1 MSEALLAAGI
11 DGGATR
17 TRAVFV
23 TAEGT
28 VAGFGSAGPSNYDNV
43 GEETAAENIRR
54 AVESARSGR
63 RSAPGGGLPAPRAMF
78 LGMAGVVSPTDR
90 EIVRRMVAAHRL
102 ASPDAV
108 GVDHDI
114 RIALAGGLEGREGV
128 VLIAGTGSSTYGRR
142 SDGRSHRTG
151 WGYLLDDRGS
161 GFFLGLQAIIATVME
176 ADGRGPATALGAI
189 VRDRLRFTDIDDI
202 LHIMYRGGAPVADV
216 AALAPDVIGSAAAG
230 DGVARRVLAEGA
242 RELARMVATVA
253 ERLQFSGKEF
263 PVTMTGG
270 LVDRPGHY
278 RSMIEREILA
288 SAPGVQIVSPA
299 LPPVLGAALIAL
311 EAAGVPITPQLL
323 ARMRSEAPGL
333 EADSR
338 TGVTPPSSLAEQ

>member
-1 MSEALLAAGI
+1 MAELILAAGI

-23 TAEGT
+23 TAEGA
-28 VAGFGSAGPSNYDNV
+28 VAGYGSAGPSNYDNV

-54 AVESARSGR
+54 AVEEARAGGASPQA
-63 RSAPGGGLPAPRAMF
+63 APLPPPRAMF

-102 ASPDAV
+102 VPPESV

-142 SDGRSHRTG
+142 SDGRNHRTG

-161 GFFLGLQAIIATVME
+161 GFSLGLQAIIATVMA
-176 ADGRGPATALGAI
+176 ADGRGPATALGGI

-202 LHIMYRGGAPVADV
+202 LHIMYGSGPPVADV
-216 AALAPDVIGSAAAG
+216 AALAPDVIGSAVAG
-230 DGVARRVLAEGA
+230 DAVARGILAGGS

-253 ERLQFSGKEF
+253 DRLEFSGTRF

-278 RSMIEREILA
+278 RSLIEQEIRAA
-288 SAPGVQIVSPA
+288 SPGVEIVSPA
-299 LPPVLGAALIAL
+299 LPPVLGAALLAL
-311 EAAGVPITPQLL
+311 QAAGVHPTPRILE
-323 ARMRSEAPGL
+323 RMRKEAPLSDG
-333 EADSR
+333 D
-338 TGVTPPSSLAEQ
+338 PPGQRRPTLTTR